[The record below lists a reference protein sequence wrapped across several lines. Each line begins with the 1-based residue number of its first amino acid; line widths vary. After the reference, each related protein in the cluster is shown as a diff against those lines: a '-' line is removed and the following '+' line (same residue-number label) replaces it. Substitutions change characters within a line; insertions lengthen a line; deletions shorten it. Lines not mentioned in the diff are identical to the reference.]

1 MYLNILGII
10 NMSYVLGHLR
20 NLCRRQKGSKGVK
33 ERARKTT
40 KNLERIK

>member
-10 NMSYVLGHLR
+10 NMSYVLGHKKSMQK
-20 NLCRRQKGSKGVK
+20 QKGSKGVK

-40 KNLERIK
+40 KNSERIK

>member
-10 NMSYVLGHLR
+10 NMSYVLGHKKSM
-20 NLCRRQKGSKGVK
+20 QKGSKGVK

-40 KNLERIK
+40 KNSERIK